1 MNPWLVFWS
10 PQIHLPFGGDVAQRI
25 EPNTNWFFDS
35 ITASAGD
42 ATIERKAFEI
52 ASYGRQLG
60 LITEV
65 LIDMAGKTQP
75 TTKDGKKSLERLK
88 QIQTQIEGLKAR
100 DASEVVRDIQSLV
113 RRLKQ
118 NYRDEYPQLRQQIER
133 ALADTE

>member
-1 MNPWLVFWS
+1 
-10 PQIHLPFGGDVAQRI
+10 
-25 EPNTNWFFDS
+25 
-35 ITASAGD
+35 
-42 ATIERKAFEI
+42 
-52 ASYGRQLG
+52 
-60 LITEV
+60 
-65 LIDMAGKTQP
+65 MAGKTQP